1 MREFIHICNMK
12 HVDDII
18 DRFSPYLFWD
28 VDKST
33 LDMEAHASY
42 IIKRVLEYGQVQDWN
57 IIKDYYSLPVIVSYA
72 RQLRE
77 LEPRAL
83 TYLSAIS
90 NTPIQTFRCYT
101 TRQSNPRHW
110 NF

>member
-1 MREFIHICNMK
+1 MK

-33 LDMEAHASY
+33 LDMEAHALY
-42 IIKRVLEYGQVQDWN
+42 IIKRALEYGQVQDWN

>member
-1 MREFIHICNMK
+1 MK
-12 HVDDII
+12 YVDNII

-42 IIKRVLEYGQVQDWN
+42 IIKRVLEYGQLLDWN
-57 IIKDYYSLPVIVSYA
+57 IIRDYYSLPVIVSYA

-83 TYLSAIS
+83 TYLSAQ
-90 NTPIQTFRCYT
+90 TPLSKHSDVIYETIEPQTLEL
-101 TRQSNPRHW
+101 
-110 NF
+110 